1 MGINPWKF
9 WPTQIQG
16 ARWWVRALGLLI
28 GITIAVLFHLSSNN
42 LASLALPPL
51 ADSIALPAPQPHRL
65 PPFLAQWQD
74 QDQSG
79 DYFDQIQPV
88 SVGYLVWPHFPVA
101 IYVDPLK
108 PGESITSFV
117 GQQAQTWRD
126 AMLAAI
132 QEWSPYLPLKL
143 VEQAEEADIL
153 ILRAAPPL
161 QLERSTMPPTPVTSS
176 PSPPLAGLRLARA
189 RSAETRFELYTQP
202 APTQGQPPILAH
214 RFTIRLRPDQAVVY
228 LRASARHEL
237 GHALGIW
244 GHSPLPT
251 DALYAAQVANPAGLS
266 HRDINTLKRIYQQPT
281 RLGWPLP
288 Q

>member
-9 WPTQIQG
+9 RPVQIQG
-16 ARWWVRALGLLI
+16 ASWWVRALGLLI
-28 GITIAVLFHLSSNN
+28 GLATAVLFHVSPNTLT
-42 LASLALPPL
+42 SLALPPL
-51 ADSIALPAPQPHRL
+51 AASIALPDPQPHHL

-79 DYFDQIQPV
+79 DYFDQIQSV
-88 SVGYLVWPHFPVA
+88 SVGYLVWSHFPIA

-108 PGESITSFV
+108 PGESIASFV

-143 VEQAEEADIL
+143 VEQVEQADIV

-161 QLERSTMPPTPVTSS
+161 QLERPTRPPAPVTSS
-176 PSPPLAGLRLARA
+176 PSPSLAGLRLARA
-189 RSAETRFELYTQP
+189 RSAETRFELYAQP
-202 APTQGQPPILAH
+202 AATQGQRPILAH
-214 RFTIRLRPDQAVVY
+214 RVTIRLRPDQAVVY